1 MPAPK
6 EIKITKPTTD
16 KYLRPVDAQ
25 HHIDISTFSIYQ
37 NLAQHAEVY
46 IKDGDT
52 FHKVP
57 NFTLQVVDMQNLP
70 KHTNERKN
78 YILNKD

>member
-1 MPAPK
+1 MKTHK
-6 EIKITKPTTD
+6 EIKVIKPTDD

-25 HHIDISTFSIYQ
+25 HHLDISTFSIYH

-46 IKDGDT
+46 VKDGDT

-70 KHTNERKN
+70 KFTNERKN